1 MVARRESA
9 ERRALRRRKAAIACV
24 LVGLAALRR
33 FRRPGC
39 VVVASSPSESAS
51 MALKTPHL

>member
-1 MVARRESA
+1 MYKRQLLARAEAGVVVTRRADA

-33 FRRPGC
+33 FRRRG
-39 VVVASSPSESAS
+39 
-51 MALKTPHL
+51 